1 MKRSKKLIMA
11 LLALTLLS
19 QIPFAYRRY
28 ELGRLKSAIRLL
40 DSQRKI
46 TETNNRFVEYK
57 GVVHVHSFLGGH
69 STGSFAEIISAA
81 QANELQFVIITEHPE
96 KDFNTAAMTLKGIHG
111 GVLFL
116 NGNELRSAD
125 GDRLLTIPGETSPE
139 NADQLS
145 TPAILKNARSHG
157 SIALIAYPEEF
168 KGWDANGYAGV
179 EVYNVYTNARQIN
192 PVLAFFDTLW
202 SHASYPDLL
211 FATFYKRPNES
222 LKKWDQALM
231 RTRLT
236 ATAGN
241 DAHSNIGISLNDS
254 SGNTLLGIKL
264 DPYETSFHLVRLHVL
279 VPKEKAFD
287 TASLLEAITA
297 GHCFIG
303 FDVFGDTSG
312 FTFEA
317 DNSLE
322 RKSQGD
328 EINLQKET
336 RLKVR
341 TPVSSRILLIKDGNP
356 LLDESGLSSKDF
368 TVTER
373 GVYRVE
379 IYLPQL
385 GQPVAEQ
392 PWIVSN
398 PIYVR

>member
-46 TETNNRFVEYK
+46 AETNNRFVEYK

-168 KGWDANGYAGV
+168 NGWDANGYAGV
-179 EVYNVYTNARQIN
+179 EVYNVYTNAR
-192 PVLAFFDTLW
+192 
-202 SHASYPDLL
+202 
-211 FATFYKRPNES
+211 
-222 LKKWDQALM
+222 
-231 RTRLT
+231 
-236 ATAGN
+236 
-241 DAHSNIGISLNDS
+241 
-254 SGNTLLGIKL
+254 
-264 DPYETSFHLVRLHVL
+264 
-279 VPKEKAFD
+279 
-287 TASLLEAITA
+287 
-297 GHCFIG
+297 
-303 FDVFGDTSG
+303 
-312 FTFEA
+312 
-317 DNSLE
+317 
-322 RKSQGD
+322 
-328 EINLQKET
+328 
-336 RLKVR
+336 
-341 TPVSSRILLIKDGNP
+341 
-356 LLDESGLSSKDF
+356 
-368 TVTER
+368 
-373 GVYRVE
+373 
-379 IYLPQL
+379 
-385 GQPVAEQ
+385 
-392 PWIVSN
+392 
-398 PIYVR
+398 